1 MRGYWLLI
9 LFLAGMTACHQPTV
23 GFLQAGNAVYV
34 PDTMRVRKVLNP
46 VDDAYRIAN
55 NAPWVSPK
63 LQGLAGTAP
72 ITYEIAGVTSTD
84 GDATLFRNLVTIR
97 GGGRMEFPLKSA
109 IPAGR
114 YVVSV
119 RVSNEGYSHVVE
131 DAFTFI
137 VK

>member
-1 MRGYWLLI
+1 MI
-9 LFLAGMTACHQPTV
+9 LFFVLTACHKPTV

-34 PDTMRVRKVLNP
+34 PDTMVVRKVLNP

-72 ITYEIAGVTSTD
+72 ISYEIVDVTSTD

-97 GGGRMEFPLKSA
+97 GGGRMEFPLKSV

-119 RVSNEGYSHVVE
+119 RVSNEGYSSVVE
-131 DAFTFI
+131 NAFTFI